1 MEKIA
6 NFVFEKRT
14 EIKNNL
20 KEQFFVNELRH
31 HYNLRNPKGCKPTM
45 VFLVVRVNGRQVKVS
60 TGMKT
65 YPKYWQVNHAI
76 EDYSLPI
83 IENNNNKLLN
93 EKIKVFDSRFEEYK
107 RLVNDGLLTL
117 DEDSLRCYL
126 YNKTTM
132 VKKKEKSEPINIA
145 SVILSYLN
153 KDTTI
158 KDSTKSN
165 YTRHLKKFEE
175 FLSFYTIKSYSD
187 LTQKMMKDFQQWCVD
202 NVKGRQG
209 NRASGQSINAIV
221 EGVFKCIKSYLVNNG
236 LFSGSQFADIQIEPL
251 KEVNIDDEIALRDDE
266 LTLLYN
272 YQCLS
277 KRDEEIRDLFLLEC
291 TTAQRFSDVEK
302 VDDLIE
308 HKDGRTYF
316 NLVQD
321 KGGAK
326 VQVDVIFQMA
336 LDILEKYSYR
346 LPTHNKKIFNKRIKE
361 IAKNAGI
368 NGIEQIRY
376 HEANIAGIS
385 YKTQER
391 WECISSHTGRRTFI
405 TMLSLRGYNETEIAR
420 YSGHE
425 TLEMVRRYDKS
436 KEGTKFKEMFDRL
449 KIEHPECVLKMV
461 KETDSCANTILTNG
475 TIKEVIE
482 LAQESERKNTMI
494 ENLHQSLNEA
504 NDKIRQ
510 VKHSGDID
518 CQIKDII
525 SKSEKEEKELLL
537 ELMKMGYSYD
547 DYLKYQQE
555 MLRLESEI
563 DIADSHH
570 DTFLDD

>member
-1 MEKIA
+1 MI
-6 NFVFEKRT
+6 EKRT

-31 HYNLRNPKGCKPTM
+31 HYNLRNPKGNKPTM
-45 VFLVVRVNGRQVKVS
+45 VFLVVRVNRKQVKIS

-76 EDYSLPI
+76 EDYSLPYL
-83 IENNNNKLLN
+83 ENNNNKLLN
-93 EKIKVFDSRFEEYK
+93 ERIKILDSRFEEYK
-107 RLVNDGLLTL
+107 RLVNDGLVAL
-117 DEDSLRCYL
+117 DEDCLRCYL
-126 YNKTTM
+126 HNNNTTM
-132 VKKKEKSEPINIA
+132 AKKKVKSEPINIV

-165 YTRHLKKFEE
+165 YTRHLKKFDK
-175 FLSFYTIKSYSD
+175 FLSAYTIQSYSD
-187 LTQKMMKDFQQWCVD
+187 LTQKMMKDFQQWCVE

-209 NRASGQSINAIV
+209 ERASGQSINAIV

-236 LFSGSQFADIQIEPL
+236 LLKGSQFADIQIDPL
-251 KEVNIDDEIALRDDE
+251 KEINIDDEIALRDDE

-272 YQCLS
+272 YKCS
-277 KRDEEIRDLFLLEC
+277 NKKDEEIRDLFLLEC

-302 VDDLIE
+302 VDDFIE

-321 KGGAK
+321 KGGSK

-336 LDILEKYSYR
+336 LDILEKYSYN
-346 LPTHNKKIFNKRIKE
+346 LPTHERGSFNKRIKV
-361 IAKNAGI
+361 IAKDAGI
-368 NGIEQIRY
+368 NGKEQQRY
-376 HEANIAGIS
+376 HEANIAGVS
-385 YKTQER
+385 TKVKER
-391 WECISSHTGRRTFI
+391 YNCIGSHTGRRTFI

-436 KEGTKFKEMFDRL
+436 REGTKYKEMFERL
-449 KIEHPECVLKMV
+449 KIEHPESVLKMV
-461 KETDSCANTILTNG
+461 KEKDYCPNTHPTNG

-482 LAQESERKNTMI
+482 ITKENERNKI
-494 ENLHQSLNEA
+494 KIDNLHQNLNEA
-504 NDKIRQ
+504 QNKIKQ
-510 VKHSGDID
+510 VRHSAVID
-518 CQIKDII
+518 SQISEFI
-525 SKSEKEEKELLL
+525 SNSEKNEKELLL
-537 ELMKMGYSYD
+537 EFMKMGYSYD
-547 DYLKYQQE
+547 DYMKYQQA
-555 MLRLESEI
+555 RDALENDVE
-563 DIADSHH
+563 IADTEH
-570 DTFLDD
+570 DTLLDD